1 MAFVPATYEIRTK
14 IAKSRGLEKDGRRER
29 ILSLRRDASV
39 QRFIGDFCTL
49 AGRERIF
56 GAVRL
61 AAKMR
66 FGLSVR
72 RGFRSIEK
80 ST

>member
-39 QRFIGDFCTL
+39 QRFAREGPCLLGIFARSP
-49 AGRERIF
+49 AGREYL
-56 GAVRL
+56 VRCDW
-61 AAKMR
+61 R
-66 FGLSVR
+66 PR
-72 RGFRSIEK
+72 
-80 ST
+80 